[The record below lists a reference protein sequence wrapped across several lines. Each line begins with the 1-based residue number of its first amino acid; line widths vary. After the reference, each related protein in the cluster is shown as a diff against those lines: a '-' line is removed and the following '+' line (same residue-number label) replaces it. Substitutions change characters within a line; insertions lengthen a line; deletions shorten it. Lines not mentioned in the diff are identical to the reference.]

1 MRFLKKL
8 NHEIRE
14 PRERKWACVGFTACA
29 VLMGALA
36 GVAQQTPVGHAT
48 DFTSESYFE
57 PPHEQ
62 QVKLRLSGAEASPL
76 PGGLLDVKKLKVETF
91 NEAGKPEVIVRAP
104 QCTYAPLDG
113 VANSAGAL
121 ELQTGDGRFRVAGEG
136 FLWRQSASSL
146 TISNRVRTMIDVPLM
161 GANAL

>member
-1 MRFLKKL
+1 MNFPEKL
-8 NHEIRE
+8 NRE
-14 PRERKWACVGFTACA
+14 PREPREQHWAGACLVVFA
-29 VLMGALA
+29 VLIVALA
-36 GVAQQTPVGHAT
+36 VRAQPTPIGHAT

-76 PGGLLDVKKLKVETF
+76 PGGLLEVKKLKVETF
-91 NEAGKPEVIVRAP
+91 NETGKSEVIVRAP

-121 ELQTGDGRFRVAGEG
+121 ELQTGDGKFRVEGEG
-136 FLWRQSASSL
+136 FLWRQNASSL

-161 GANAL
+161 GADAL

>member
-8 NHEIRE
+8 NREIRE
-14 PRERKWACVGFTACA
+14 PRERKFAFACLA
-29 VLMGALA
+29 VLILTLDGR
-36 GVAQQTPVGHAT
+36 AQSTPVGHAT

-62 QVKLRLSGAEASPL
+62 QVKLRLSGGEASPL
-76 PGGLLDVKKLKVETF
+76 PGGLLEVKKLRVETF
-91 NEAGKPEVIVRAP
+91 NETGKPEVIVRAP

-113 VANSAGAL
+113 VASSAGQL

-146 TISNRVRTMIDVPLM
+146 TISNRVRTVIDVPLM
-161 GANAL
+161 GADAL